1 MINTKFILSLFVVM
15 GLTGCMGSEITQKNT
30 IEKVVKKKQDKLST
44 KYLKQVS
51 IISGRLD
58 GMSQAIIQGSGET
71 LDTARLAR
79 EMAEN
84 ALALAEKNE
93 ILLKELKAG
102 SKSANSDGGDAEE
115 EEAQEDDF

>member
-1 MINTKFILSLFVVM
+1 MNKKIILGLTIVI
-15 GLTGCMGSEITQKNT
+15 GLTGCMGDEIKQQNIT
-30 IEKVVKKKQDKLST
+30 EKVVMKKEAKLST
-44 KYLKQVS
+44 MYLKQIS

-58 GMSQAIIQGSGET
+58 GMSQAIVQGLGET

-84 ALALAEKNE
+84 AMALAEKNQ
-93 ILLKELKAG
+93 ILLEELKGSQSAPAG
-102 SKSANSDGGDAEE
+102 NDDGEGNE